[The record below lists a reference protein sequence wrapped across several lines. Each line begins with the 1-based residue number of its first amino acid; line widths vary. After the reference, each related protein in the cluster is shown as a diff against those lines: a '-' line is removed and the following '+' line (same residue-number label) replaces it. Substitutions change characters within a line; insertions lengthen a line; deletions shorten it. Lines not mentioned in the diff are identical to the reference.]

1 MSFLQT
7 AEPVTLA
14 WGAMQI
20 VLWLAAGVAV
30 GVLHF
35 LSLRWS
41 VRLFIEGRAARS
53 LAIQGLRLA
62 VLGGGLFAVVVW
74 FGALP
79 LLAATAGLLLAR
91 TAVIRLG
98 APS

>member
-1 MSFLQT
+1 MSLLQT
-7 AEPVTLA
+7 AEPGTLA
-14 WGAMQI
+14 WAAQI
-20 VLWLAAGVAV
+20 TLWLAAGIVIGA
-30 GVLHF
+30 LHF

-53 LAIQGLRLA
+53 LAIQGLRLTA
-62 VLGGGLFAVVVW
+62 LGGALAAVAVW

-91 TAVIRLG
+91 TAVLRLG

>member
-1 MSFLQT
+1 MSLLQT
-7 AEPVTLA
+7 AEPGTLA
-14 WGAMQI
+14 WAIQI
-20 VLWLAAGVAV
+20 AFCLAAGIAI
-30 GVLHF
+30 GALHF

-62 VLGGGLFAVVVW
+62 VLGGALAAVAVW

-91 TAVIRLG
+91 TAVLRLG
-98 APS
+98 EPS